1 MKRSISVLVLCNC
14 VELILTLE
22 VEHVIRKKVLTTKWA
37 RFLLLHYFK
46 GHLIQDHKQF

>member
-22 VEHVIRKKVLTTKWA
+22 VEHVIRKKVLTTKTGTV
-37 RFLLLHYFK
+37 FIITLL
-46 GHLIQDHKQF
+46 